1 MSWVLFFRLF
11 CLFSLWRYSRIL
23 HRKLPQ
29 SLWYQLFLGMNI
41 NVQLYLEFRWAVVV
55 VVFIRPLWLW
65 QRGRFDHTHH
75 HSDCACVGMWGGVIR
90 CRCQVRGVETL
101 LALSLDLPLSLAHSF
116 RSVDLSVAVFLS
128 VTRIHILVVCA
139 SLFDRGF
146 DEALL
151 LHRSNDTTL
160 PCTLMLSS
168 WYDTTY
174 TN

>member
-1 MSWVLFFRLF
+1 M
-11 CLFSLWRYSRIL
+11 
-23 HRKLPQ
+23 
-29 SLWYQLFLGMNI
+29 
-41 NVQLYLEFRWAVVV
+41 
-55 VVFIRPLWLW
+55 
-65 QRGRFDHTHH
+65 
-75 HSDCACVGMWGGVIR
+75 GMWGGVIR

-146 DEALL
+146 DETS

-160 PCTLMLSS
+160 PCTLML
-168 WYDTTY
+168 
-174 TN
+174 